1 MQSDNQCIMVIST
14 PTASN
19 ALKRC
24 LSAFFV
30 GFTILAMPAC
40 EKPQTSEPVK
50 AGSEPA
56 KRYAVQGLLR
66 SINFADRSIT
76 VEHEDIP
83 KFMPSMTMPFDVKTM
98 AEVEPLKAGDAIEFT
113 LIVTDE
119 TSWIEGVKKIAPS
132 EIQLP
137 VKGRKAIQDGDSTA
151 KVERLKEGDPLPE
164 FELID
169 SNGRTLNRQTFAG
182 KPLLFTFIFTRCPI
196 PQFCPLMT
204 SHFGQIQETLGQSS
218 PVRLLSISFDTE
230 FDTPEILAA
239 YAEAHT
245 KDHDQWRFATGTPAQ
260 IARLTQSFSVS
271 VQPENGTITHGLATV
286 LVDANGVIRN
296 IWRGNAWKPSEAVAA
311 VRAL

>member
-1 MQSDNQCIMVIST
+1 MQSDNKCAMISFN
-14 PTASN
+14 PTFSRV
-19 ALKRC
+19 LKRC
-24 LSAFFV
+24 LPAFLV
-30 GFTILAMPAC
+30 GLVILAMPAC
-40 EKPQTSEPVK
+40 EKPKTNAPVNTASEAAQTYV
-50 AGSEPA
+50 
-56 KRYAVQGLLR
+56 VQGLLR

-119 TSWIEGVKKIAPS
+119 TSWIEGVKKIDAS

-137 VKGRKAIQDGDSTA
+137 VKAKKANQDGAATA
-151 KVERLKEGDPLPE
+151 NVERLKEGDPLPE
-164 FELID
+164 FELIG
-169 SNGRTLNRQTFAG
+169 SNGHKLNRQTFAG

-204 SHFGQIQETLGQSS
+204 SHFGQIQETLGQPS
-218 PVRLLSISFDTE
+218 PVQLLSISFDTE

-245 KDHDQWRFATGTPAQ
+245 KDHDQWRFATGTAAEM
-260 IARLTQSFSVS
+260 ARLTQAFSVS

-296 IWRGNAWKPSEAVAA
+296 IWRGNAWKPSEVVAA